1 MQKVLTIKENRVI
14 VNEVVLVVPAFR
26 KLYDYY
32 VNKDDVNG
40 VNNAISA
47 FTYLHFMYDPE
58 SPHLFLHEDFRRE
71 RVIKDCP
78 GDYNPS
84 FDLPLV
90 EAADKMKELC
100 ETPTQRYLQSLKV
113 AMDNVGDYLRTA
125 QVVGGKD
132 GNLANIQQIQNN
144 ASITINNFNAVD
156 AAFRQE
162 VVKRKGSSKIA
173 IDEDDLNSD
182 F

>member
-14 VNEVVLVVPAFR
+14 VNEVILVIPAFR
-26 KLYDYY
+26 KAYDYY

-40 VNNAISA
+40 MNNAISA

-58 SPHLFLHEDFRRE
+58 SPHFFLHEDFRRE
-71 RVIKDCP
+71 KVIKDCP

-84 FDLPLV
+84 FDIPLI
-90 EAADKMKELC
+90 EAAEKMKELC
-100 ETPTQRYLQSLKV
+100 ETPTYRYLQSLKV
-113 AMDNVGDYLRTA
+113 AMDNTGDYLRSA
-125 QVVGGKD
+125 QIVGGKD
-132 GNLANIQQIQNN
+132 GNLNDIQRAQNS
-144 ASITINNFNAVD
+144 ASTTISNFNAVD

-162 VVKRKGSSKIA
+162 VIKRKGASKIA
-173 IDEDDLNSD
+173 IDEDDTNSD